1 MKMKTSLQLFW
12 KYLRANELT
21 LRAAALA
28 YYAAFSIIPLLMLA
42 FNALLWFLQDAQ
54 DSTAVIHM
62 LIGQLPA
69 PARPLALQFV
79 EIAMA
84 QSISNTLAILSL
96 LWAASGFVSGLLAA
110 VDRIHAASPR
120 RHFLT
125 IRLLSLALALLIPP
139 AAYLYFLLTSLLR
152 QLVHTLPM
160 QTGISL
166 LLDAQISR
174 LLLALML
181 TGGFYLLY
189 YLLPAQP
196 IRRQSALLSAGFTTL
211 AWLLVSALFGW
222 YLKNSLP
229 RLNFIYGS
237 LATVIALFFYFYL
250 SNLAIL
256 LGAQLNAILNEK
268 AAA

>member
-1 MKMKTSLQLFW
+1 MKIKTSLQFFW
-12 KYLRANELT
+12 KYLREKELP

-42 FNALLWFLQDAQ
+42 FNALLWLLED
-54 DSTAVIHM
+54 DRTSTAIIYM

-69 PARPLALQFV
+69 PTQSLALQLV
-79 EIAMA
+79 EIAVS
-84 QSISNTLAILSL
+84 QSTSNTLAIFSL

-125 IRLLSLALALLIPP
+125 IRLLSLGLALLIPP
-139 AAYLYFLLTSLLR
+139 VAYLYFLLTSLLR
-152 QLVHTLPM
+152 EFVHILPV
-160 QTGISL
+160 QNRISI
-166 LLDAQISR
+166 LLDTQISR

-181 TGGFYLLY
+181 TSGFYLLY

-196 IRRQSALLSAGFTTL
+196 IRRKSALLSAGFTTI
-211 AWLLVSALFGW
+211 AWLLVSRLFGW
-222 YLKNSLP
+222 YLTNSLP

-256 LGAQLNAILNEK
+256 LGAQSNAILNEK
-268 AAA
+268 TAA